1 MQFTLLGLWL
11 WSGFSFLTVSN
22 FYSNNKFFSAT
33 GTFLGYILRLSKDN
47 ITTKFAAFFRNK
59 AALVLVS
66 LFILHII
73 GLIHT
78 TDFSYAFKDLRT
90 KLPLLAFPV
99 ILSTME
105 PLSRKRFN
113 YIILF
118 HAAAVLVGTFF
129 STYELFKGEFTDI
142 RKISIFISPIRFSL
156 NICIALFSLIYFSFI
171 SKAFPAYLKLIFFAV
186 IIWMV
191 AFLVI
196 LESGI
201 GIIIFLTIGVIL
213 LLALLFKIT
222 NLYLRFGLL
231 LFIVGVP
238 LILFFY
244 VKGIVNEFNDVEPA
258 DFSKLET
265 HTQAGNPY
273 RHDTVWLGIEDGKH
287 VGLYMQWQ
295 ELEKAWNERSSYNF
309 HGKDQNGQ
317 DIRFTIIRYMASK
330 GLRKD
335 SVGVYS
341 LDTEDINAIER
352 GIANVN
358 YLENPSIKTRISKI
372 MIGYHNFKYEHDPN
386 GSSVLQRIEFWKASV
401 GLIKQHFWF
410 GVGTGDVNNE
420 FNNYYEETNSQ
431 LKISNRWRSHNQY
444 LSAFVAFGVFGFLW
458 FLFTLLYPPF
468 KERKFSDY
476 FYVVFFITIT
486 MSMLTEDTIESQ
498 AGVTLFAFFNSFL
511 LFCRKK

>member
-1 MQFTLLGLWL
+1 M
-11 WSGFSFLTVSN
+11 
-22 FYSNNKFFSAT
+22 
-33 GTFLGYILRLSKDN
+33 LRLTGN
-47 ITTKFAAFFRNK
+47 NLNTKFGAFFRNRT
-59 AALVLVS
+59 AMVLVS
-66 LFILHII
+66 LFVLHLI
-73 GLIHT
+73 GLIYT
-78 TDFSYAFKDLRT
+78 TDFNYAFKDLRT

-105 PLSRKRFN
+105 PTGRKRFN

-118 HAAAVLVGTFF
+118 HAAAVLVGSFF
-129 STYELFKGEFTDI
+129 SMHELFKGEFTDI

-156 NICIALFSLIYFSFI
+156 NICITIFSLLYFTFQ
-171 SKAFPAYLKLIFFAV
+171 SKEFSNQLKAVFFAAA
-186 IIWMV
+186 IWLIT
-191 AFLVI
+191 FLVI

-201 GIIIFLTIGVIL
+201 GIIIFFTIGIIL
-213 LLALLFKIT
+213 LLALLFRIK
-222 NLYLRFGLL
+222 NLYLRLSLL
-231 LFIVGVP
+231 LIILTVP
-238 LILFFY
+238 VLLFFY
-244 VKGIVNEFNDVEPA
+244 FKGIVDEFKEVKTV
-258 DFSKLET
+258 DFAKLDKYT
-265 HTQAGNPY
+265 MAGNPY
-273 RHDTVWLGIEDGKH
+273 NHDTIWMGIEDGKY

-309 HGKDQNGQ
+309 KGKDQNGQ

-341 LDTEDINAIER
+341 LDADDIKAIER

-386 GSSVLQRIEFWKASV
+386 GSSVLQRIEFWKASL
-401 GLIKQHFWF
+401 GLIKKHFWF
-410 GVGTGDVNNE
+410 GVGTGDVNEE
-420 FNNYYEETNSQ
+420 FIKYYEETNSQ

-444 LSAFVAFGVFGFLW
+444 LSAFVTFGVFGFLW
-458 FLFTLLYPPF
+458 FIFTLLYPPV
-468 KERKFSDY
+468 KKRKFTDY